1 MGEVFKGWRKVE
13 LKIMTSLSIWF
24 GRLLVLVGI
33 VGYAY
38 GMIQGSASFTA
49 LIPAA
54 FGALMML
61 MGYLGQR
68 NEGARKHFMH
78 VAVLVGL
85 IGFIVPAWR
94 LISKF
99 YGFTA
104 SAAHFSQLAMA
115 IICLLFV
122 IFSIR
127 SFVNAR
133 RG

>member
-1 MGEVFKGWRKVE
+1 
-13 LKIMTSLSIWF
+13 MTSLSIWF

-38 GMIQGSASFTA
+38 GMTQGNASLTA
-49 LIPAA
+49 LIPAV
-54 FGALMML
+54 FGLLLML
-61 MGYLGQR
+61 MGHLGQR
-68 NEGARKHFMH
+68 SEGARKHFMH
-78 VAVLVGL
+78 VAVLIGL
-85 IGFIVPAWR
+85 IGFVVPAWR

-99 YGFTA
+99 DGFTA
-104 SAAHFSQLAMA
+104 SAAHISQLLMA
-115 IICLLFV
+115 VFCLLFV

>member
-1 MGEVFKGWRKVE
+1 
-13 LKIMTSLSIWF
+13 MTSLSIWF

-38 GMIQGSASFTA
+38 GMIQGNASFTA

-54 FGALMML
+54 FGLVLMIL
-61 MGYLGQR
+61 GYLGQR
-68 NEGARKHFMH
+68 SEGARKHIMH
-78 VAVLVGL
+78 VAMLIGL
-85 IGFIVPAWR
+85 IGFVVPAWR

-99 YGFTA
+99 DGFSA
-104 SAAHFSQLAMA
+104 SAAHLSQLAMA
-115 IICLLFV
+115 VLCLLFV
-122 IFSIR
+122 IFGIR

>member
-1 MGEVFKGWRKVE
+1 
-13 LKIMTSLSIWF
+13 MTSLSIWF

-38 GMIQGSASFTA
+38 GMIQGNASFTA

-54 FGALMML
+54 FGLVLMIL
-61 MGYLGQR
+61 GYLGQR
-68 NEGARKHFMH
+68 SEGARKHFMH
-78 VAVLVGL
+78 VAMLIGL
-85 IGFIVPAWR
+85 IGFVVPAWR

-99 YGFTA
+99 DGFSA
-104 SAAHFSQLAMA
+104 SAAHLSQLVMA
-115 IICLLFV
+115 VLCLLFV
-122 IFSIR
+122 IFGIR